1 MFFVCFVFGGAED
14 GTKGHV
20 YTRQLFYYWAAP
32 PALLVMLS
40 KKQVSQVLF
49 LKYVVPRAEILF
61 CSLQHSQILRKINT
75 NVCINELD
83 PLALICLGPETSP
96 NLWNNHWSEGKRESI
111 EPASTLK
118 VLHVL
123 TRRSKNYTRLMTVKI
138 QLF

>member
-1 MFFVCFVFGGAED
+1 MVFCCFVFWGAGD
-14 GTKGHV
+14 GNKGLV
-20 YTRQLFYYWAAP
+20 YTRQLFYYWATP
-32 PALLVMLS
+32 PALLVMLL

-49 LKYVVPRAEILF
+49 LKYVLPRAEILF

-75 NVCINELD
+75 NAFISELD

-96 NLWNNHWSEGKRESI
+96 NLWNNHWSEGKWESI

-123 TRRSKNYTRLMTVKI
+123 TRRCKNYTRLMAVKI